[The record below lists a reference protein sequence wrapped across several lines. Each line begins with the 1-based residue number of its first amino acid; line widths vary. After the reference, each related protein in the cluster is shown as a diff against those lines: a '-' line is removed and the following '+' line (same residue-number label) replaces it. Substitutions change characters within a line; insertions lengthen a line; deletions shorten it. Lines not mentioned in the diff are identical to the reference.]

1 MEFYAN
7 LQRIFCQLI
16 KDSGLFRERI
26 RVKAYPL
33 TPEEAIG
40 NPEERDYP
48 LVKGRE
54 RLMEADLRGAK
65 GQAYTDLFGDFEG
78 SLQEIAELR
87 LRNNFFRAVF
97 ISSLNALLRH
107 LGLIKGTI
115 HCKDRE
121 PKLCGE
127 ELVEFIRRRWG
138 RPRVA
143 LIGLQPRMAEAL
155 GKEFPLRISDMDEE
169 NLGKEIGG
177 VLVEGPEKNGELLE
191 WCDLAVITGTVL
203 TNGTVEG
210 VLSSKPTL
218 FYGVTVAGAAHLLGW
233 ERFCPFAH

>member
-1 MEFYAN
+1 MRKKF
-7 LQRIFCQLI
+7 RQLV
-16 KDSGLFRERI
+16 KDSGLSLEKVQ
-26 RVKAYPL
+26 VKAYPL
-33 TPEEAIG
+33 SPEEAIG

-54 RLMEADLRGAK
+54 RLMEAELRGAK

-78 SLQEIAELR
+78 SLQEIAELK

-115 HCKDRE
+115 HCKDRK
-121 PKLCGE
+121 PRLCGE

-138 RPRVA
+138 RPKVA
-143 LIGLQPRMAEAL
+143 LVGLQPRMAEAL

-169 NLGKEIGG
+169 NLGKEVGG

-203 TNGTVEG
+203 TNGTVER